1 MQLSSGKNSGPL
13 LVTALVLVLLFAVY
27 YYVVLPKQDEAEIKQ
42 STVDTLNSE
51 ISTMKEQIALIEG
64 DNDGAVS
71 NEFAVRKKL
80 PESRKIDELLLSF
93 EEIEYISNSRIV
105 GISFNN
111 YDSLVSASGL
121 ADPNAN
127 TEGNQMDDALEEAPV
142 EGAADESADQQGES
156 IPVSTMSAEALPAN
170 LKLITFQL
178 DIESPDDEQLQQ
190 FIKEIEALERVMHI
204 DTIEYSLPGEED
216 TLMNDAST
224 IVSASIQVTTFYFE

>member
-13 LVTALVLVLLFAVY
+13 LVTALVLVVLFAVY

-51 ISTMKEQIALIEG
+51 ISTMKEQIALMEG
-64 DNDGAVS
+64 DNNGAVS

-93 EEIEYISNSRIV
+93 EEIEYISNSRIA

-111 YDSLVSASGL
+111 YDDLVSASGL

-127 TEGNQMDDALEEAPV
+127 TEGNQMDGALEEAPV
-142 EGAADESADQQGES
+142 EGAADQQGEPV
-156 IPVSTMSAEALPAN
+156 PVSTMSAEALPAN
-170 LKLITFQL
+170 LKLITCQIE
-178 DIESPDDEQLQQ
+178 IESPDDEQLQQ

-216 TLMNDAST
+216 TLMNDASA